1 MIDWIHWSLLCSG
14 PRSSERRFYRAVVL
28 CLGLL
33 SVFLLAGLIGLGVH
47 YHYSVQHSAEELST
61 VKANLT
67 KERDLLNT
75 SIIEMTKERDL
86 LNASIIETTKERDLL
101 NASIIEITKERD
113 LLNAS
118 IIETTKERDLL
129 NASIIEITKERD
141 LLNASIIEKTKERNR
156 LKKIC
161 PAGWRMFRCSCYF
174 LSSESGSWSR
184 GRQDCRE
191 KGADL
196 VVIDST
202 EEQTF
207 LSTFTEVETWIGLTD
222 RDEEGTWKW
231 IDGIPLTLSYW
242 ETNEPNNGN
251 GDPQLGEEDCAHI
264 ISGKSTEDNWNDRS
278 CDASLQWI
286 CEKNAGV

>member
-1 MIDWIHWSLLCSG
+1 MEQIYVNVKRMKPVDSRPSTNQTG

-61 VKANLT
+61 LKANLTKEKDLLNASIIEMTRERDLLNASIIEKT

-75 SIIEMTKERDL
+75 SIIEK
-86 LNASIIETTKERDLL
+86 
-101 NASIIEITKERD
+101 
-113 LLNAS
+113 
-118 IIETTKERDLL
+118 
-129 NASIIEITKERD
+129 TKERD

-156 LKKIC
+156 LKKTC

-231 IDGIPLTLSYW
+231 IDGTPLTLRYW
-242 ETNEPNNGN
+242 RSNQPDNGN
-251 GDPQLGEEDCAHI
+251 GDPQWGEEDCVHI
-264 ISGKSTEDNWNDRS
+264 RAEGKTGDNWNDLS
-278 CDASLQWI
+278 CDTSLQWI